1 MNIETTALEI
11 RLMDR
16 EFKVACPEGE
26 EKQLLASVS
35 YLNQRIQEIK
45 ASGRIVGNERIA
57 LLVALN
63 ITHEFLTNK
72 TLKGFDL
79 SEVQRRINAMEA
91 TIDDALAEQDRLF

>member
-1 MNIETTALEI
+1 MKADSTGLEI

-16 EFKVACPEGE
+16 DFKVACTEGE
-26 EKQLLASVS
+26 ERLLLASVE

-57 LLVALN
+57 LLAALN

-72 TLKGFDL
+72 TPKGFDL
-79 SEVQRRINAMEA
+79 GEVQRRIETLTANV
-91 TIDDALAEQDRLF
+91 DDALADQDRLF